1 MGPIGDT
8 RVSTVEGRQI
18 LDRQLDALL
27 AGSPDARSLR
37 IGPLD
42 PTPARLSGM
51 QAVPHGKR
59 SVRP

>member
-27 AGSPDARSLR
+27 AGSPDAQL
-37 IGPLD
+37 
-42 PTPARLSGM
+42 A
-51 QAVPHGKR
+51 
-59 SVRP
+59 